1 MITTRRLGVCLFAVL
16 AALPLGS
23 VVSSPAVAGSLEG
36 LAGWEGDGFGQGYGF
51 VGVGSLKP
59 MGARLT
65 LVTRLSGS
73 YLYYNF
79 ESSGTS
85 TSVTS
90 PGVTGMTGMRVTFTK
105 GSLSALGGYETRWEH
120 RRSDLGR
127 QVIVI
132 GGRRV
137 EIVGHLNEN
146 NITGGGVLQAD
157 ADVGLGRQWHG
168 FLFANY
174 AGAARYL
181 FSRMAVR
188 WQATNLE
195 WENPLAF
202 FMGVEGIRQGN
213 DESAAAQG
221 GPFLE
226 WSFVPQR
233 LSVALRGG
241 YKNSWSPNGPHRY
254 SGYAGVNVYHQ
265 F

>member
-1 MITTRRLGVCLFAVL
+1 MGMRQTRSLGMLAVL
-16 AALPLGS
+16 AALAVLLAG
-23 VVSSPAVAGSLEG
+23 SSPAAAGSVEG
-36 LAGWEGDGFGQGYGF
+36 LAGWEGDGSRQGYGF
-51 VGVGSLKP
+51 VGVGALTP
-59 MGARLT
+59 MGTRFT
-65 LVTRLSGS
+65 LVTRLSAS

-90 PGVTGMTGMRVTFTK
+90 PGLTGMMGMRVLLTR
-105 GSLSALGGYETRWEH
+105 GSLAGLGGYETRWEH
-120 RRSDLGR
+120 RRSDAGSDESR
-127 QVIVI
+127 MI
-132 GGRRV
+132 
-137 EIVGHLNEN
+137 
-146 NITGGGVLQAD
+146 GGGVLQAD
-157 ADVGLGRQWHG
+157 ADLGLGRRWRG

-174 AGAARYL
+174 AGAAQYF

-195 WENPLAF
+195 WKEPVSF
-202 FMGVEGIRQGN
+202 FIGIEGVRQGN

-233 LSVALRGG
+233 LSAALRGG
-241 YKNSWSPNGPHRY
+241 YKDSWSPDGPHRR
-254 SGYAGVNVYHQ
+254 GAYAGVSVYHR

>member
-1 MITTRRLGVCLFAVL
+1 MRLMRHPLPVFL
-16 AALPLGS
+16 AALLVGLIA
-23 VVSSPAVAGSLEG
+23 VSAAPSPAVAGSLEG
-36 LAGWEGDGFGQGYGF
+36 LAGWEGDGFRQGYGF
-51 VGVGSLKP
+51 VGVGALKP

-90 PGVTGMTGMRVTFTK
+90 PGVTGMTGLRATFTR
-105 GSLSALGGYETRWEH
+105 GSFAVLGGYETRWED
-120 RRSDLGR
+120 RRTDAGSDETSVTR
-127 QVIVI
+127 
-132 GGRRV
+132 
-137 EIVGHLNEN
+137 
-146 NITGGGVLQAD
+146 GGVLQGD
-157 ADVGLGRQWHG
+157 ADLGLGRRWRG

-174 AGAARYL
+174 AGAAQYL
-181 FSRMAVR
+181 FSRMAAR

-195 WENPLAF
+195 WKKPVSF
-202 FMGVEGIRQGN
+202 FIGIEGVRQGN

-226 WSFVPQR
+226 WSFAPR
-233 LSVALRGG
+233 RFSATLHGG
-241 YKNSWSPNGPHRY
+241 YKDSWSPDGPHRR
-254 SGYAGVNVYHQ
+254 GAYAGLSVYHQ